1 MVGQLCLKK
10 KLLQFSFNTEVCVCN
25 QTAVGYLRSREKKLL
40 HFHLTIVFGCVNW
53 YDCDKE
59 ETLGITRLREGRGS
73 LPEGG

>member
-10 KLLQFSFNTEVCVCN
+10 SFCSFLSVLRCVCN
-25 QTAVGYLRSREKKLL
+25 QTAVGYLRSREKKILL
-40 HFHLTIVFGCVNW
+40 SHLTIVFGCVNW

-59 ETLGITRLREGRGS
+59 ENLGITRLREGRGS